1 MSAPDPAAPPPAC
14 GRPAKH
20 AAILDAARRVFLR
33 EGYTRASMDAIAAEA
48 GVSKRTVYN
57 HFGDKEGL
65 FSAIVELSSASVAAD
80 FAETAARH
88 LADPADAETALVA
101 FGDAWASPGLHR
113 PDHGALVRLLI
124 AEALH
129 FPDAVRVWLDTGPGP
144 VHRGLAERLRA
155 MADRGL
161 LDIPEGGEETAA
173 GHYVA
178 LVQTPATN
186 RTFFNAAP
194 LEEAERRGLVRSG
207 VTAFLRIYG
216 PPERDRGAR
225 DRS

>member
-1 MSAPDPAAPPPAC
+1 MTAQDPASSPPTC
-14 GRPAKH
+14 GRPAKRT
-20 AAILDAARRVFLR
+20 AVLDAARRVFLR

-65 FSAIVELSSASVAAD
+65 FSVIVEQSSASVAEDFVRVAD
-80 FAETAARH
+80 RH
-88 LADPADAETALVA
+88 LSDPRDAREALVA
-101 FGDAWASPGLHR
+101 FGDEWASPGVNR

-129 FPDAVRVWLDTGPGP
+129 FPEAVRVWLDTGPGP
-144 VHRGLAERLRA
+144 VRRGLAARLRA

-161 LDIPEGGEETAA
+161 LDLPEGGEETAA
-173 GHYVA
+173 EHYVA

-186 RTFFNAAP
+186 RAFFNAVP
-194 LEEAERRGLVRSG
+194 LEESERREIVRSG
-207 VTAFLRIYG
+207 VAAFLRVYG
-216 PPERDRGAR
+216 TEEDRDRR
-225 DRS
+225 P

>member
-1 MSAPDPAAPPPAC
+1 MTAQDPTAPAPATRVPAR

-65 FSAIVELSSASVAAD
+65 FSVIVEQSSASVAED
-80 FAETAARH
+80 FARTADRH
-88 LADPADAETALVA
+88 LGDPRDAEEALVA

-129 FPDAVRVWLDTGPGP
+129 FPEAVRVWLDTGPGP
-144 VHRGLAERLRA
+144 VRRGLAARLRA

-161 LDIPEGGEETAA
+161 LSLPEGGEETAA
-173 GHYVA
+173 EHYVA

-186 RTFFNAAP
+186 RSFFNAAP
-194 LEEAERRGLVRSG
+194 LEEDERRALVRSG
-207 VTAFLRIYG
+207 VAAFLRIYG
-216 PPERDRGAR
+216 PR
-225 DRS
+225 